1 MPANRF
7 EVIECRVALDA
18 NYLGAQDTP
27 PIQPGA
33 LDVLAQHVLGMAC
46 SMPFDAAELYAEVT
60 SAYPYRA
67 LPRETFER
75 VVDFVATGGY
85 ALKSY
90 ERFAKIRRGADGLW
104 RITHPQVAQ
113 QYRLNAGTIIEAPLL
128 AVRVARNAAMG
139 FAGRAGRSIGKIEES
154 FIEALSPGDTF
165 LFAGLILRYEGIR
178 ENEVIATRTADD
190 TPKIP
195 IYAGGKFPITS
206 FLADGVRSM
215 LADPKTWKRLPPQV
229 ADWLNIQKKR
239 SLLPKRDQLL
249 VETFPRGGRTYM
261 VAYPF
266 EGRLAH
272 QTLGMLLTRRLERA
286 KLRPTGF
293 VASDYALAIWALG
306 DLGRAF
312 ERGEPNLDALFDE
325 DMLGDDLEA
334 WMADSYL
341 LKRMFRNTAL
351 ISGLIEKRHPGREK
365 SGQQVTVSTDLVY
378 DVLRRHEPDHIL
390 LEATWA
396 DAATGLLEVARVGE
410 MLSRVRGRIVH
421 KRLDRIS
428 PLALPAM
435 LQIGRET
442 VSGESSEDV
451 LREAAEDLVREAMG
465 DDADV

>member
-1 MPANRF
+1 LTDFHSYTGGTA
-7 EVIECRVALDA
+7 
-18 NYLGAQDTP
+18 
-27 PIQPGA
+27 PGA
-33 LDVLAQHVLGMAC
+33 
-46 SMPFDAAELYAEVT
+46 
-60 SAYPYRA
+60 
-67 LPRETFER
+67 
-75 VVDFVATGGY
+75 
-85 ALKSY
+85 K
-90 ERFAKIRRGADGLW
+90 RFAKSGVLW
-104 RITHPQVAQ
+104 RITHRGGAAIQAQ
-113 QYRLNAGTIIEAPLL
+113 RRDIIEAPLL
-128 AVRVARNAAMG
+128 AVRVARTAAMG
-139 FAGRAGRSIGKIEES
+139 FAGRSGRSIGKIEES

-229 ADWLNIQKKR
+229 SDWLKVQKKR

-249 VETFPRGGRTYM
+249 VESFPRGGRTYM

-286 KLRPTGF
+286 GFGRPFRG
-293 VASDYALAIWALG
+293 VGLCDCIWALAIWPGVLRTSQLG
-306 DLGRAF
+306 DLF
-312 ERGEPNLDALFDE
+312 E

-365 SGQQVTVSTDLVY
+365 SGRQVTVSTDLVY

-390 LEATWA
+390 LQATWA

-410 MLSRVRGRIVH
+410 MLSRVKGRIVH

-428 PLALPAM
+428 PLAVPAM
-435 LQIGRET
+435 LQIGRER
-442 VSGESSEDV
+442 VGGESGEDV
-451 LREAAEDLVREAMG
+451 LPSRRPGTGSDGRRCGRVRR
-465 DDADV
+465 